1 MPMVIP
7 SVSLP
12 AILSGFSL
20 PEFHIFGCGSLHR
33 EISFQRL
40 NNIARIVYRAK
51 PMLVSAVLDRVPLR
65 PGIGEN
71 NMMVRPIVWQTGDAS
86 ELGDRQK
93 ALDYYNQA
101 LPLRLAVGDR
111 YGQALTLSNMG
122 AVYY

>member
-12 AILSGFSL
+12 AILSGFSI

-33 EISFQRL
+33 EISFQLL

-86 ELGDRQK
+86 VAGVHSRRLLSRQRDSECGDSTSVKRMVE
-93 ALDYYNQA
+93 N
-101 LPLRLAVGDR
+101 RGEDR
-111 YGQALTLSNMG
+111 FTFS
-122 AVYY
+122 